1 MSAFAVGGAVAV
13 SAVVR
18 WVAGTTGGYRL
29 VLTGV
34 GVAAAMV
41 SVVQY
46 LLARSNTY
54 DVQLALRWL
63 VGSLN
68 NVPWSTIGLL
78 ALALAV
84 LLPTLAVMSRSL
96 EVLEL
101 GEEAAA
107 GLGVGRHRTDALL
120 LVGVLLTA
128 VAVAAAGPVAF
139 VAFMSGPIA
148 RALMGGR
155 HSLLAGAL
163 VGAVLMLLADHTAAY
178 LVPDVVLPV
187 GIVTGAVGGPFLLWL
202 LARGATTGRTG

>member
-1 MSAFAVGGAVAV
+1 MV

-46 LLARSNTY
+46 LLARSSTW

-78 ALALAV
+78 AVALAV
-84 LLPTLAVMSRSL
+84 LLPVLA
-96 EVLEL
+96 
-101 GEEAAA
+101 
-107 GLGVGRHRTDALL
+107 
-120 LVGVLLTA
+120 
-128 VAVAAAGPVAF
+128 
-139 VAFMSGPIA
+139 
-148 RALMGGR
+148 
-155 HSLLAGAL
+155 
-163 VGAVLMLLADHTAAY
+163 
-178 LVPDVVLPV
+178 
-187 GIVTGAVGGPFLLWL
+187 
-202 LARGATTGRTG
+202 